1 MNRIIGVTVGTPMK
15 VPDWN
20 QEDPNKADFI
30 KNKPNVVSKEYVD
43 GLVGDIE
50 SALNELH
57 TYAQTLIE
65 GGNE

>member
-1 MNRIIGVTVGTPMK
+1 MDRIIGATVSTPMK

-20 QEDPNKADFI
+20 QEDPNKADYI

-43 GLVGDIE
+43 DLVGDIDA
-50 SALNELH
+50 ALDELH
-57 TYAQTLIE
+57 NYAQALI

>member
-1 MNRIIGVTVGTPMK
+1 MDRIIGVTVGTPNK

-20 QEDPNKADFI
+20 QNDSTKADFI

-43 GLVGDIE
+43 NLVGDIDA
-50 SALNELH
+50 SLDELH
-57 TYAQTLIE
+57 NYAQTLIE